1 MPIWG
6 GRQALVR
13 ARAIENGVY
22 VATSGYDYPSEILA
36 PTGDVLAAAPVGQ
49 GPAVAVADIDLSQRF
64 RQDWIGDW
72 NDTYQRQ
79 QRPSA
84 YRR

>member
-1 MPIWG
+1 
-6 GRQALVR
+6 V
-13 ARAIENGVY
+13 
-22 VATSGYDYPSEILA
+22 
-36 PTGDVLAAAPVGQ
+36 PVGK
-49 GPAVAVADIDLSQRF
+49 GPAVAVAEIDLSARF

-72 NDTYQRQ
+72 NDSYQRQ